1 MAHRTAV
8 ILCVGL
14 TGDLI
19 TDATPNLRAFLEDGE
34 SRALRPVAPAVT
46 CPVQSSMLTG
56 HLPREHGI
64 VGNGWYDR
72 ALAEVHFW
80 KQSNA
85 LVSGEKVWESAR
97 RRDPSVTTANLF
109 WWFNMHSSADV
120 SVTPRPIYKADGRK
134 IPDCYS
140 RPGDLRGRLQAEL
153 GRFPLFHFW
162 GPASSIRST
171 EWIAEA
177 AKRVQGWHD
186 PTLTLVYLPHLDYA
200 LQQAGPD
207 SARAREAACEL
218 DGVAGGLIEHFRS
231 RGVRVML
238 ASEYGIERASGAV
251 HVNRVLREAGLL
263 EVREELGHEMLDT
276 GASRAFAVA
285 DHQVAHVYVK
295 DAGEVPAIAR
305 LLAAQDGVAIV
316 ADRSGQAELGLDHA
330 RSGDLVL
337 IAEAGRW
344 FTYYYWLDDARAPD
358 FARTVDI
365 HRKPGYDPAELFID
379 PMIRMPWLRIARKL
393 LAKSLGFRTLM
404 DFIPLDASL
413 VQGTHGRPDGPS
425 PVLITERGAPGC
437 ERLGAVASCTEVRD
451 VILAHLLE

>member
-1 MAHRTAV
+1 MAHSTAV

-14 TGDLI
+14 TDDLI
-19 TDATPNLRAFLEDGE
+19 TDATPHLRAFRNDGE
-34 SRALRPVAPAVT
+34 SRALRPVIPAVT

-56 HLPREHGI
+56 LLPREHGI

-72 ALAEVHFW
+72 TLAEVQFW

-85 LVSGEKVWESAR
+85 LVGGEKVWETAR
-97 RRDPSVTTANLF
+97 QRDPSVTTANLF
-109 WWFNMHSSADV
+109 WWYNMYSSVDC

-134 IPDCYS
+134 IPDCYT
-140 RPGDLRGRLQAEL
+140 RPADLRGRLQAQL
-153 GRFPLFHFW
+153 GRFPLFQFW
-162 GPASSIRST
+162 GPAASIRST

-177 AKRVQGWHD
+177 AKRVHEWHD

-207 SARAREAACEL
+207 SARANEAAGEL
-218 DGVAGGLIEHFRS
+218 DRVAGGLIEHFRS
-231 RGVRVML
+231 RGVRVMVV
-238 ASEYGIERASGAV
+238 SEYGIERASGPV
-251 HVNRVLREAGLL
+251 HVNRALREAGLV
-263 EVREELGHEMLDT
+263 EVREEQGLEVLDA

-285 DHQVAHVYVK
+285 DHQVAHVYVR
-295 DAGEVPAIAR
+295 DAGEAPAVAR
-305 LLAAQDGVAIV
+305 LLESLDGVAVV
-316 ADRSGQAELGLDHA
+316 ADRRGQADLGIDHPRA
-330 RSGDLVL
+330 GNLVL

-379 PMIRMPWLRIARKL
+379 PSIRLPWLRIARKL
-393 LAKSLGFRTLM
+393 FARSLGFRTLM

-413 VQGTHGRPDGPS
+413 VKGTHGRPDGPA
-425 PVLITERGAPGC
+425 PVLITARNAPGC
-437 ERLGAVASCTEVRD
+437 ERLGADAPCTAVRD
-451 VILAHLLE
+451 VILSHLFE